1 MGLAATSELLEL
13 KILALV
19 ADPQIFSSR
28 IVLVSFRKPR
38 KGFFFYPRSEPCL
51 HPTSTTNLER
61 FGTIYREISTSVP
74 LR

>member
-28 IVLVSFRKPR
+28 IVLVSSFRKPR
-38 KGFFFYPRSEPCL
+38 KGFLPAVRTLSAPDIDNKFRTFRHDLP
-51 HPTSTTNLER
+51 
-61 FGTIYREISTSVP
+61 
-74 LR
+74 

>member
-38 KGFFFYPRSEPCL
+38 KGFLPAVRTLSAPDIDNKSRTFRHDLP
-51 HPTSTTNLER
+51 
-61 FGTIYREISTSVP
+61 
-74 LR
+74 